1 MRSLMR
7 FRPLCCN
14 TSYKLVHF
22 RFPKL
27 FQINPLSS
35 FAKPSKSKKTKETIQ
50 LEKEKQKETG
60 AIWSFFSDI
69 TENLRTNDFSAEA
82 TSSGILIPK
91 ENSVRDSAVVEGSSP
106 CSPTVC
112 KNAEDG
118 RLQEN
123 EEISV
128 LEDTQLGNLVGDDV
142 SPVVHEVTK
151 IVRAEDDSVSME
163 ERLANM
169 SVQLDSEIV
178 DKVLKRCFKVPHLA
192 MRFFN
197 WVKLRD
203 GLCHTTKTYNTML
216 HIAGEAKEIEL
227 MERLVEEME
236 KSSWEQDIKT
246 WTILISHY
254 GKAKLIG
261 KSLLIYDKMRKSG
274 SEPDAL
280 VYKMMISSLCD
291 AGKAEIAME
300 FYREMVQKDI
310 GLDLRLYKMLLSC
323 IAMSG
328 DTDSLHLVAD
338 DMMKIS
344 QISDHIVY
352 GCVLRSFCISG
363 RIREALEFTRDL
375 KNKGVALARE
385 YLETLLKGLCRAG
398 RIEDALEILN
408 ILKKRDIVD
417 GKVYAIIINGYLRR
431 NDVSNAIDLF
441 QKMKES
447 GHSPTTST
455 YTELM
460 QHLFRANQYQKG
472 CELYNEMLERGPK
485 PDSVA
490 ITAMVAG
497 HIRQNRISE
506 AWKVFKS
513 MEDEGIRPTWKS
525 YSIFIKE
532 LCRISEMDEIVKVL
546 NDMQASKIV
555 IGDKV
560 FNWVVAHMEK
570 KGEVYKVEKVKLMQR
585 TYKLYPQ
592 EGKVSGDD
600 GFKGQEINM
609 DLVYQSEPVI
619 KHCDQVEPLS
629 EAYNEQDL
637 HEVCRLLSSSLDWRM
652 IQGAL
657 EECTIQFT
665 PEFVLEVLRNS
676 YMNGYA
682 ALQFFSW
689 VSKRTGYCHTT
700 ETYNMAIKLAG
711 RGKDFKHMRHLFY
724 EMRRKGYLTTSDTWT
739 IMIMLYGRTGLTEI
753 ALKIFDEMKAYNC
766 KPTDSTYKYLIMSLC
781 EKKGRKV
788 DEAMDIFQQMLH
800 AGHIP
805 DRELV
810 ETYLGCLCE
819 VGKLLDARKCTDSLH
834 KVGFTVPLSYSLN
847 IRALCRAGRI
857 EEALAMA
864 DEVGAERTTLD
875 QYTYGSLVHALLQK
889 GRIEEAL
896 AKVDSMK
903 QEGINPTVHVYTS
916 LIVHFLKEKK
926 IERAL
931 ETLQQMQQEGCEPTV
946 VTYSALIRGFMDIGK
961 VADAWNVFYFMKL
974 KGPSPDFKTYSLF
987 ITCLC
992 RVGKSEEALRLI
1004 HEMPKSGIVPSSV
1017 NFRTVFY
1024 GLNREGKKDLAYTVM
1039 QQKSDLIRKRK
1050 FIA

>member
-1 MRSLMR
+1 MRLWPLCSNSSYKFVR
-7 FRPLCCN
+7 FRFSN
-14 TSYKLVHF
+14 
-22 RFPKL
+22 L

-35 FAKPSKSKKTKETIQ
+35 LAKPSKSKKTKKTH
-50 LEKEKQKETG
+50 LEKQKQTQTETG
-60 AIWSFFSDI
+60 IIRSLFSEI
-69 TENLRTNDFSAEA
+69 TEILGANDFSVEA
-82 TSSGILIPK
+82 TSSAILIPK
-91 ENSVRDSAVVEGSSP
+91 ENSVRESEVAERSSP
-106 CSPTVC
+106 CFPTVC

-123 EEISV
+123 EEILV
-128 LEDTQLGNLVGDDV
+128 LVDTHLENLGGNDV
-142 SPVVHEVTK
+142 SPVVHEVTEM
-151 IVRAEDDSVSME
+151 VRAEDVSVSME
-163 ERLANM
+163 ERLANLGF
-169 SVQLDSEIV
+169 QLDSEIV

-192 MRFFN
+192 VRFFN

-227 MERLVEEME
+227 MESLVEEME
-236 KSSWEQDIKT
+236 KSSCEQDIKT

-261 KSLLIYDKMRKSG
+261 KSLLLYDKMIKSG
-274 SEPDAL
+274 CGPDVL
-280 VYKMMISSLCD
+280 VYKMMIHSLCD

-300 FYREMVQKDI
+300 FYKEMVQKDI
-310 GLDLRLYKMLLSC
+310 GLDLRLYKILLSC
-323 IAMSG
+323 IARSG
-328 DTDSLHLVAD
+328 DTDSVHLIAD

-344 QISDHIVY
+344 QISDEIVY

-375 KNKGVALARE
+375 KNKDVALGHE

-398 RIEDALEILN
+398 RIGDALEILD

-431 NDVSNAIDLF
+431 NDVSNALGLF

-460 QHLFRANQYQKG
+460 QCLFRENQYQKG
-472 CELYNEMLERGPK
+472 CQLYNEMLERGPK

-497 HIRQNRISE
+497 HICQNRISE

-513 MEDEGIRPTWKS
+513 MEDEGVRPTWKS

-555 IGDKV
+555 IGDEV
-560 FNWVVAHMEK
+560 FNWVISHMEK
-570 KGEVYKVEKVKLMQR
+570 KGEVNKVEKVKQMQR

-592 EGKVSGDD
+592 ESKVSDD
-600 GFKGQEINM
+600 DRFKGQEINM
-609 DLVYQSEPVI
+609 DLIYQSEPVI
-619 KHCDQVEPLS
+619 KYCDQLEPLS
-629 EAYNEQDL
+629 EAYNERDL
-637 HEVCRLLSSSLDWRM
+637 YEVCRLLSSSQDWCM
-652 IQGAL
+652 IQDAL
-657 EECTIQFT
+657 EECTVQFT
-665 PEFVLEVLRNS
+665 PELVVEVLRNN

-689 VSKRTGYCHTT
+689 VSNFSGYCHTT

-711 RGKDFKHMRHLFY
+711 RSKDFKHMRNLFN
-724 EMRRKGYLTTSDTWT
+724 EMQRKGFSTTSDTWT

-766 KPTDSTYKYLIMSLC
+766 GPTDSTYKYLIISLC
-781 EKKGRKV
+781 GKKGRKV
-788 DEAMDIFQQMLH
+788 DEAMDIFQQMLR

-819 VGKLLDARKCTDSLH
+819 VGKLVDAKKCTDALH

-857 EEALAMA
+857 EEALALA

-903 QEGINPTVHVYTS
+903 QEGIIPTVHVYTS

-931 ETLQQMQQEGCEPTV
+931 QTLQKMQQEGCEPTV
-946 VTYSALIRGFMDIGK
+946 VTYSALIRGFVNVGK

-974 KGPSPDFKTYSLF
+974 KGPSPDFKTYSMF
-987 ITCLC
+987 IACLC
-992 RVGKSEEALRLI
+992 RVGKSEEALQLI
-1004 HEMPKSGIVPSSV
+1004 YEMVKSGIVPSSV

-1024 GLNREGKKDLAYTVM
+1024 GLNREGKKDLAHTVI
-1039 QQKSDLIRKRK
+1039 QQKLKLLRKRK
-1050 FIA
+1050 FIT